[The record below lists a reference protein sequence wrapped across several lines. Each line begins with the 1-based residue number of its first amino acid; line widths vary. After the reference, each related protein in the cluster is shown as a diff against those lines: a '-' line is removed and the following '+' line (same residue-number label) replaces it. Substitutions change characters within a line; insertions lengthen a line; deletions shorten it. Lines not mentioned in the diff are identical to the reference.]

1 MSSRLH
7 PCELEADMHEVY
19 GVDVRNPGCSVA
31 HLACLAAQLGPG
43 SRLARAYDERNA
55 WDESDYLLAHIADS
69 IAYLRYELAGC
80 KGKKPKAI
88 DRPKSAPKKDRPR
101 SHHVPRRK
109 LDRILSAP
117 RV

>member
-1 MSSRLH
+1 MSGR
-7 PCELEADMHEVY
+7 
-19 GVDVRNPGCSVA
+19 
-31 HLACLAAQLGPG
+31 AARAG

-80 KGKKPKAI
+80 KGRKPKPI
-88 DRPKSAPKKDRPR
+88 ERPKNSRKDDRPR

>member
-1 MSSRLH
+1 
-7 PCELEADMHEVY
+7 MHEVY

-80 KGKKPKAI
+80 KGRKPKPI
-88 DRPKSAPKKDRPR
+88 ERPKNSRKDDRPR

-109 LDRILSAP
+109 LDRILSAH